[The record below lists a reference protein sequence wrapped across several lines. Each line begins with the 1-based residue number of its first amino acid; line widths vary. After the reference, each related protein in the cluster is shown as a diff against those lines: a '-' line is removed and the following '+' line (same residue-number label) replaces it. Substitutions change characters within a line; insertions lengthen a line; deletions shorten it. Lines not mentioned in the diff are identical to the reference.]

1 MKKLSEKEMMQII
14 KQGKISQ
21 QPREV
26 RDQICSFINAFGEDF
41 MKQDE
46 SQKGTLQEYQ
56 DDLHFSTHQAY

>member
-1 MKKLSEKEMMQII
+1 MKKLSEKEMLQII

-26 RDQICSFINAFGEDF
+26 RDQICSFAFGEDF
-41 MKQDE
+41 MKQDQD
-46 SQKGTLQEYQ
+46 QKGTLQEYQ